1 MGEVVF
7 YLIVV
12 LWLIGGWYFTRGV
25 KGTYKHRPREDLAL
39 ASYVLLTVMVLGIV
53 CLISLK
59 LK

>member
-1 MGEVVF
+1 MGKVIF

-12 LWLIGGWYFTRGV
+12 IWLIGGWYFTRGV

-39 ASYVLLTVMVLGIV
+39 ASYVLLTVMVLAIV